1 MAPKTKGSI
10 EAFKALARSM
20 YFSNESCEWFAQEA
34 SAGQIQIAC
43 RLIEVEQEV
52 RARRKKERL
61 FRKAAFP
68 QTKSF
73 DGYDFSQVGFPEGYG
88 AEDLKSLEFIE
99 RAQDFVFHGQTGRG
113 KRIWRSLSAGRPW
126 RPADACG
133 SSRRRGW
140 SCS

>member
-10 EAFKALARSM
+10 EALKALARSM

-52 RARRKKERL
+52 RA
-61 FRKAAFP
+61 
-68 QTKSF
+68 
-73 DGYDFSQVGFPEGYG
+73 
-88 AEDLKSLEFIE
+88 
-99 RAQDFVFHGQTGRG
+99 